1 MASIYRLVAE
11 RRDRNQSLKRKR
23 NTKNLNIF
31 KDSIEEIQLRRP
43 EINRAQSF
51 RKRTASD
58 QPTMPKSNKSQMQH
72 DVESTGILKKTNDMF
87 IVNVKNQ
94 LSDLNL
100 KIDSLSKKIED
111 MSKII
116 LPKNELNTAPI
127 NHA

>member
-1 MASIYRLVAE
+1 MVSIYRLVAE

-23 NTKNLNIF
+23 NAKNLNIF

-43 EINRAQSF
+43 EMNRAQSF

-58 QPTMPKSNKSQMQH
+58 QLTMPKSSKPQVQNDRDSI
-72 DVESTGILKKTNDMF
+72 GILKKTNDIF

-100 KIDSLSKKIED
+100 KLDSLNKKIEE
-111 MSKII
+111 MSKVI
-116 LPKNELNTAPI
+116 LTKNE
-127 NHA
+127 

>member
-43 EINRAQSF
+43 ELNRAQSF

-58 QPTMPKSNKSQMQH
+58 QLAMPKSNKSQTQH
-72 DVESTGILKKTNDMF
+72 DVESTGILKKTNDIF

-100 KIDSLSKKIED
+100 KIDSLSKKIEE

-116 LPKNELNTAPI
+116 SPKN
-127 NHA
+127 